1 MSDRVLVAQN
11 KRVGQQGTNKPLL
24 FARDLSPGAVKHL
37 EHLSNQGTHLREM
50 LSYIRTISPPQGV
63 TTLKQYKKNQ
73 QKTVNVAAAHGLLLQ
88 SEISPWI

>member
-37 EHLSNQGTHLREM
+37 EHLANQGTHLREM
-50 LSYIRTISPPQGV
+50 LSYIRTVSPPQGV
-63 TTLKQYKKNQ
+63 TTLKQYKKK
-73 QKTVNVAAAHGLLLQ
+73 QKTVNVAAAHGLLPR